1 MNYNSRLY
9 SFLKYIRWP
18 ITVGLLVAFAILLF
32 FPQLSPIKQAQF
44 QPLQTLSIGKFG
56 HQQLSYAKAVTKASP
71 AVVNLYAR
79 KQVRQQRHP
88 LFNDPVFRHF
98 FNNSDIP
105 QQERMQAT
113 RGSGVIVHKDGY
125 LLTNFHVINGVNEIV
140 VALQDGRESHAEII
154 GINRENDLAVLRI
167 ALDNLTPID
176 IGEPDD
182 ALVGDVVL
190 AIGNPFGMGQT
201 VTQGIISATRRRGFN
216 ISLFENFIQTDAAI
230 NPGNSGGA
238 LIDTKGR
245 LLGINTANLDETGSA
260 GYSGG
265 IGFAIPADTA
275 MRTLNDI
282 IEFGRVV
289 RGWLGVQ
296 ASPLYPQL
304 AHAFNL
310 PSTNGLIVTAV
321 DINSP
326 AEKAGLL
333 PGDVIT
339 RINSQLV
346 GSGRWSIQEVAESRP
361 GEKIE
366 IEVIRK
372 GEVHI
377 VTAILGTRPIS
388 S

>member
-1 MNYNSRLY
+1 MNNDSRLY
-9 SFLKYIRWP
+9 AFFKYIRWP
-18 ITVGLLVAFAILLF
+18 VTVGLLSAFAILLF
-32 FPQLSPIKQAQF
+32 FPQFSPIKPPQLHSF
-44 QPLQTLSIGKFG
+44 SIGKFG
-56 HQQLSYAKAVTKASP
+56 NKQLSYSKAVSKASP

-79 KQVRQQRHP
+79 KQVRQQRHA

-113 RGSGVIVHKDGY
+113 RGSGVIVHQDGY

-140 VALQDGRESHAEII
+140 VALQDGREAHAEVI
-154 GINRENDLAVLRI
+154 GINRENDLAVLKI
-167 ALDNLTPID
+167 ELEHLTPIE
-176 IGEPDD
+176 IGDPDN

-201 VTQGIISATRRRGFN
+201 VTQGIVSATRRRGFN
-216 ISLFENFIQTDAAI
+216 IALFENFIQTDAAI

-238 LIDTKGR
+238 LIDAKGK
-245 LLGINTANLDETGSA
+245 LLGINTANLAEADSA

-282 IEFGRVV
+282 VEFGRVV

-296 ASPLYPQL
+296 ASPLSPQL

-310 PSTNGLIVTAV
+310 SSTNGLIVTSV
-321 DINSP
+321 DLGSP
-326 AEKAGLL
+326 AEQAGLL
-333 PGDVIT
+333 AGDVII

-366 IEVIRK
+366 IEVMRR
-372 GEVHI
+372 GEKVI
-377 VTAILGTRPIS
+377 FMATLGTRPLS